1 MEKATNGT
9 TLKIERWVDFDNHP
23 AGEATA
29 AAIKGRCTDCWG
41 RLVGQLNGNGSWTSI
56 ECQIC
61 GRSVKGE
68 EADREM
74 KRMCREVVDNLPKMR
89 RGLPANYRKD
99 AKFVLKILPD
109 MDRNKAY
116 FDKRTAA
123 IFAGHT
129 VRGLPLQLQ
138 QRARAKLL
146 AIDAANRLN
155 DLLTPPGNRLEAL
168 RADRRGQYSIRVNDR
183 WRICFVWR
191 DGESREVEIVDY
203 H

>member
-1 MEKATNGT
+1 M
-9 TLKIERWVDFDNHP
+9 
-23 AGEATA
+23 
-29 AAIKGRCTDCWG
+29 IK
-41 RLVGQLNGNGSWTSI
+41 SF
-56 ECQIC
+56 
-61 GRSVKGE
+61 
-68 EADREM
+68 A
-74 KRMCREVVDNLPKMR
+74 
-89 RGLPANYRKD
+89 
-99 AKFVLKILPD
+99 
-109 MDRNKAY
+109 
-116 FDKRTAA
+116 DKRTAA

-138 QRARAKLL
+138 QRARVKLL

-191 DGESREVEIVDY
+191 NGESREVEIVDY